1 MSTEP
6 RISPVPPA
14 AAGGVPPAPAATT
27 DDHHPSVLPAVLD
40 RIGFSR
46 AQFWVLMLIMAGM
59 FFDTLEQNS
68 TGAMGTNLKDALG
81 IDNDQLALI
90 NTATVIGGLIGRLVG
105 GYLADRYG
113 RRLSLGFNLLLYTL
127 GGLISAVAVNYEMLL
142 ASRLLVGIG
151 LGGEFTVG
159 IAMLSEM
166 VATRYRGTLV
176 STLNIGSGGIGN
188 FLSYGIF
195 FLILGPFAGFF
206 GGDDTVWRW
215 TYVLLSVPA
224 LLVVVYRRRLP
235 ESPRYLIS
243 RGEVDAANRELTRL
257 ASDTLRRPRA
267 DAPVTPYLSAADV
280 PARQPRVSPAAV
292 FQGKAL
298 PRTLAIGAASWMA
311 FGAQVTLNFLMPTLL
326 VAKGYSI
333 SDSLLFTMIMNVG
346 SLLGACAAAVLASR
360 AGRRTTVTTA
370 AVLGC
375 LTAVAFALFA
385 ETARRAG
392 TGPGRVRHRAEPVDG
407 GPGRRNPGLARR
419 SGHRAVA
426 GRPRGLAP
434 VGDRT
439 AAGQPHVGDDLGG
452 SGRLRPVD
460 RDPAGRRTGHHRPL
474 VRRAGHHPH
483 HRRRPGTGM
492 TRGPGVRSTGRGPR

>member
-385 ETARRAG
+385 ETTLLILVLGAIFQFFTMLLNTTLAAWSPEVYPTSIRAQG
-392 TGPGRVRHRAEPVDG
+392 TSIVNGIG
-407 GPGRRNPGLARR
+407 N
-419 SGHRAVA
+419 VA
-426 GRPRGLAP
+426 GAVMPFAALLFFDRFSLAG
-434 VGDRT
+434 VFMMVAVMYALLIV
-439 AAGQPHVGDDLGG
+439 AARFGPE
-452 SGRLRPVD
+452 
-460 RDPAGRRTGHHRPL
+460 
-474 VRRAGHHPH
+474 
-483 HRRRPGTGM
+483 
-492 TRGPGVRSTGRGPR
+492 TRGRTLEEVNEERL

>member
-385 ETARRAG
+385 ETTLLILVLGAIFQFFTMLLNTTLAAWSPEVYPTSIRAQG
-392 TGPGRVRHRAEPVDG
+392 TSIVNGIG
-407 GPGRRNPGLARR
+407 N
-419 SGHRAVA
+419 VA
-426 GRPRGLAP
+426 GAVMPFAALFFFDRFSLAG
-434 VGDRT
+434 VFMMVAVMYALLIV
-439 AAGQPHVGDDLGG
+439 AARFGPE
-452 SGRLRPVD
+452 
-460 RDPAGRRTGHHRPL
+460 
-474 VRRAGHHPH
+474 
-483 HRRRPGTGM
+483 
-492 TRGPGVRSTGRGPR
+492 TRGRTLEEVNEERL

>member
-113 RRLSLGFNLLLYTL
+113 RRLSFGFNLLLYTL

-385 ETARRAG
+385 ETTLLILVLGAIFQFFTMLLNTTLAAWSPEVYPTSIRAQG
-392 TGPGRVRHRAEPVDG
+392 TSIVNGIG
-407 GPGRRNPGLARR
+407 N
-419 SGHRAVA
+419 VA
-426 GRPRGLAP
+426 GAVMPFAALFFFDRFSLAG
-434 VGDRT
+434 VFMMVAVMYALLIV
-439 AAGQPHVGDDLGG
+439 AARFGPE
-452 SGRLRPVD
+452 
-460 RDPAGRRTGHHRPL
+460 
-474 VRRAGHHPH
+474 
-483 HRRRPGTGM
+483 
-492 TRGPGVRSTGRGPR
+492 TRGRTLEEVNEERL

>member
-385 ETARRAG
+385 ETTLLILVLGAIFQFFRMLLNTTLAAWSPEVYPTSIRAQG
-392 TGPGRVRHRAEPVDG
+392 TSIVNGIG
-407 GPGRRNPGLARR
+407 N
-419 SGHRAVA
+419 VA
-426 GRPRGLAP
+426 GAVMPFAALFFF
-434 VGDRT
+434 DRFSLT
-439 AAGQPHVGDDLGG
+439 GVFMMVAVMYALLIVAARFGPE
-452 SGRLRPVD
+452 
-460 RDPAGRRTGHHRPL
+460 
-474 VRRAGHHPH
+474 
-483 HRRRPGTGM
+483 
-492 TRGPGVRSTGRGPR
+492 TRGRTLEEVNEERL

>member
-385 ETARRAG
+385 ETTLLILVLGAIFQFFTMLLNTTLAAWSPEVYPTSIRAQG
-392 TGPGRVRHRAEPVDG
+392 TSIVNGIG
-407 GPGRRNPGLARR
+407 N
-419 SGHRAVA
+419 VA
-426 GRPRGLAP
+426 GAVMPFAALLFFDRFSLAG
-434 VGDRT
+434 VFMMVAVMYALLIV
-439 AAGQPHVGDDLGG
+439 AARFGPE
-452 SGRLRPVD
+452 
-460 RDPAGRRTGHHRPL
+460 
-474 VRRAGHHPH
+474 
-483 HRRRPGTGM
+483 
-492 TRGPGVRSTGRGPR
+492 TRGRTLEEVKEERL

>member
-385 ETARRAG
+385 ETTLLILVLGAIFQFFTMLLNTTLAAWSPEVYPTSIRAQG
-392 TGPGRVRHRAEPVDG
+392 TSIVNGIG
-407 GPGRRNPGLARR
+407 N
-419 SGHRAVA
+419 VA
-426 GRPRGLAP
+426 GAVMPFAALFFF
-434 VGDRT
+434 DRFSLT
-439 AAGQPHVGDDLGG
+439 GVFMMVAVMYALLIVAARFGPE
-452 SGRLRPVD
+452 
-460 RDPAGRRTGHHRPL
+460 
-474 VRRAGHHPH
+474 
-483 HRRRPGTGM
+483 
-492 TRGPGVRSTGRGPR
+492 TRGRTLEEVKEERL

>member
-243 RGEVDAANRELTRL
+243 RGEVDAANRELARL

-385 ETARRAG
+385 ETTLLILVLGAIFQFFTMLLNTTLAAWSPEVYPTSIRAQG
-392 TGPGRVRHRAEPVDG
+392 TSIVNGIG
-407 GPGRRNPGLARR
+407 N
-419 SGHRAVA
+419 VA
-426 GRPRGLAP
+426 GAVMPFAALFFFDRFSLAG
-434 VGDRT
+434 VFMMVAVMYALLIV
-439 AAGQPHVGDDLGG
+439 AARFGPE
-452 SGRLRPVD
+452 
-460 RDPAGRRTGHHRPL
+460 
-474 VRRAGHHPH
+474 
-483 HRRRPGTGM
+483 
-492 TRGPGVRSTGRGPR
+492 TRGRTLEEVKEERL

>member
-385 ETARRAG
+385 ETTLLILVLGAIFQFFTMLLNTTLAAWSPEVYPTSIRAQG
-392 TGPGRVRHRAEPVDG
+392 TSIVNGIG
-407 GPGRRNPGLARR
+407 N
-419 SGHRAVA
+419 VA
-426 GRPRGLAP
+426 GAVMPFAALFFFDRFSLAG
-434 VGDRT
+434 VFMMVAVMYALLIV
-439 AAGQPHVGDDLGG
+439 AARFGPE
-452 SGRLRPVD
+452 
-460 RDPAGRRTGHHRPL
+460 
-474 VRRAGHHPH
+474 
-483 HRRRPGTGM
+483 
-492 TRGPGVRSTGRGPR
+492 TRGRTLEEVKEERL

>member
-1 MSTEP
+1 MSTAP
-6 RISPVPPA
+6 RTRPG
-14 AAGGVPPAPAATT
+14 AGHPTTAATAAPT
-27 DDHHPSVLPAVLD
+27 STSTLPAVLD
-40 RIGFSR
+40 RIGFTR

-68 TGAMGTNLKDALG
+68 TGAMGTNLKDSLG

-113 RRLSLGFNLLLYTL
+113 RRFSLSFNLLLYTL
-127 GGLISAVAVNYEMLL
+127 GGLISAVAINYEMLL
-142 ASRLLVGIG
+142 SSRLLVGIG

-176 STLNIGSGGIGN
+176 SALNIGSGGIGN

-195 FLILGPFAGFF
+195 FLILGPFSGLF

-215 TYVLLSVPA
+215 TYVLLSLPA

-235 ESPRYLIS
+235 ESPRFLIS
-243 RGEVDAANRELTRL
+243 RGEVDRANAELNRL
-257 ASDTLRRPRA
+257 ASHTLRPPAA
-267 DAPVTPYLSAADV
+267 DTPITPYLTAADV
-280 PARQPRVSPAAV
+280 PVKQPRVSPAAV

-326 VAKGYSI
+326 VSKGYSV
-333 SDSLLFTMIMNVG
+333 SDSLLFTMVMNIG
-346 SLLGACAAAVLASR
+346 SLLGACAAALLASR
-360 AGRRTTVTTA
+360 TSRRNTVGGA

-375 LTAVAFALFA
+375 AAAVAFALFA
-385 ETARRAG
+385 ETTLLILILGAVFQFFTMLLNTTLAAWSPEVFPTSIRAQGTSIVNGIGNIAGAVMPFAALFLFDRYSLAGVFLMVAVMYALLVVASRFGPETKGRTLEEVNEAR
-392 TGPGRVRHRAEPVDG
+392 
-407 GPGRRNPGLARR
+407 L
-419 SGHRAVA
+419 
-426 GRPRGLAP
+426 
-434 VGDRT
+434 
-439 AAGQPHVGDDLGG
+439 
-452 SGRLRPVD
+452 
-460 RDPAGRRTGHHRPL
+460 
-474 VRRAGHHPH
+474 
-483 HRRRPGTGM
+483 
-492 TRGPGVRSTGRGPR
+492 

>member
-1 MSTEP
+1 MSTED
-6 RISPVPPA
+6 RTRPVPGTA
-14 AAGGVPPAPAATT
+14 APLGPKAETAPATST
-27 DDHHPSVLPAVLD
+27 LPAVLD
-40 RIGFSR
+40 RIGFTR

-68 TGAMGTNLKDALG
+68 TGAMATNIKDSLG

-113 RRLSLGFNLLLYTL
+113 RRFSLGFNLLLYTL

-142 ASRLLVGIG
+142 GSRLLVGIG

-235 ESPRYLIS
+235 ESPRFLIS
-243 RGEVDAANRELTRL
+243 RGEVDRANRELNRL
-257 ASDTLRRPRA
+257 ASNTLKPPASDA
-267 DAPVTPYLSAADV
+267 DVVPYLTTADV
-280 PARQPRVSPAAV
+280 PDKQPRVSPAAV

-326 VAKGYSI
+326 VSKGYSV
-333 SDSLLFTMIMNVG
+333 SDSLLFTMIMNIG
-346 SLLGACAAAVLASR
+346 SLLGACAAAFLASR
-360 AGRRTTVTTA
+360 TSRRNTIGGA

-375 LTAVAFALFA
+375 LAAVAFALFA
-385 ETARRAG
+385 ETTLLILVLGAVFQFFTMLLNTTLAAWSPEVFPTSIRAQGTSIVNGIGNIAGAVMPFAALFFFDRFSLTGVFLMVAVMYALLVVASRFGPETKGRTLEEVNEAR
-392 TGPGRVRHRAEPVDG
+392 
-407 GPGRRNPGLARR
+407 L
-419 SGHRAVA
+419 
-426 GRPRGLAP
+426 
-434 VGDRT
+434 
-439 AAGQPHVGDDLGG
+439 
-452 SGRLRPVD
+452 
-460 RDPAGRRTGHHRPL
+460 
-474 VRRAGHHPH
+474 
-483 HRRRPGTGM
+483 
-492 TRGPGVRSTGRGPR
+492 